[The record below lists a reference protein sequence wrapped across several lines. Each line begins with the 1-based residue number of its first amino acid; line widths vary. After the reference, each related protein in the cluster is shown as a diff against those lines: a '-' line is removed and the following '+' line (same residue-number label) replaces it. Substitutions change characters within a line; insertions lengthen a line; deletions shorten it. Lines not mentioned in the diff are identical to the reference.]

1 MNLIQ
6 RITNICL
13 NPKTEWPVIE
23 AETHSVADLYKNYI
37 IILSAIPV
45 LASFIGMTMFGIN
58 IPFFGSIRTPMG
70 MGLTNM
76 VLSFGMG
83 LISIYVISLIVDAL
97 APSFGGEKNPMQ
109 ALKVVAFAFTPAWVA
124 GILNIIPSLG
134 IIVLVASLYSIYV
147 MYLGLPILMKAPQ
160 EKAVAYT
167 VVSVIC
173 AIVFSIISGIIVASI
188 SGTANLHSLS
198 QIQSGNKTVFDADS
212 PMGNLEQMS
221 KQMEQASKA
230 MEKAQKSG
238 DQQAQMSAATDA
250 LGAALGGDGN
260 VEVVEMANLKALLPD
275 SLMGLKRKSTE
286 GEKTAMG
293 AFKISKA
300 EARYADDNNRNIHVT
315 ISDFAGNKM
324 AGMMMG
330 LGMVESEKETDH
342 GYEKTYTKDGRFT
355 IEQYQNDSSSGEY
368 KVLVAKRF
376 MMEIKGE
383 QVKMDDLKMVAQT
396 IGFAKLEAM
405 KNSGVK

>member
-1 MNLIQ
+1 MNLVQ

-23 AETHSVADLYKNYI
+23 AETHSAADLYKKYI
-37 IILSAIPV
+37 IILSAIPII
-45 LASFIGMTMFGIN
+45 ASFIGMTMIGIN
-58 IPFFGSIRTPMG
+58 IPFFGSMRIPMG

-76 VLSFGMG
+76 VLSFG
-83 LISIYVISLIVDAL
+83 LSLVSIYVISLIVDAL
-97 APSFGGEKNPMQ
+97 APSFGGEKNPIQ
-109 ALKVVAFAFTPAWVA
+109 ALKVVAFAFTPAWIA

-134 IIVLVASLYSIYV
+134 ILVLIASFYSIYV
-147 MYLGLPILMKAPQ
+147 LYLGLPVLMKAPQ

-167 VVSVIC
+167 AVSVIC
-173 AIVFSIISGIIVASI
+173 AIVFAVISGFIVTAV
-188 SGTANLHSLS
+188 SGTNNLNNLSAMHSN
-198 QIQSGNKTVFDADS
+198 NKPVFDTNS

-221 KQMEQASKA
+221 KQMEDAGKA

-250 LGAALGGDGN
+250 LGAAFGGDGT
-260 VEVVEMANLKALLPD
+260 VEVVEMAELKALLPD
-275 SLMGLKRKSTE
+275 SLMGLKRKSIE

-293 AFKISKA
+293 TFKISKA
-300 EARYADDNNRNIHVT
+300 EARYADDNNRNIHIT
-315 ISDFAGNKM
+315 ISDFGGNKM
-324 AGMMMG
+324 AAMMMG
-330 LGMVESEKETDH
+330 LGMIESEKETDH
-342 GYEKTYTKDGRFT
+342 GYEKTYTKDGRYT
-355 IEQYQNDSSSGEY
+355 SEEYQKDSSSGEY

-383 QVKMDDLKMVAQT
+383 QVKMDELKMAAQT